1 LADSLGERARLKK
14 ELLVFIAL
22 TFGIT
27 YAFQL
32 AVFSIAGPYTRESAP
47 FWNPTLSMGML
58 IPALAAI
65 VCLILFRSPAV
76 TRESLIVFGVF
87 ILAGAAYILGTIY
100 AIDAI
105 RYAGPLGMFVIIVL
119 NLKKE
124 WRTGLL
130 GAKLSFGKNFRYY
143 LIVPAILLALL
154 ILSYSLNVWAG
165 LGAPEIRYSPGLF
178 LSIFLPGL
186 LVSFFIGWVAFFGEE
201 FGWRGYLQD
210 RLFPLFGGYKGVLV
224 LGIIWGLWHSVLIV
238 LGYNYPGQ
246 PLIGNVLM
254 ILFTILAGII
264 FSYAVLKTGSI
275 WIAVLLH
282 MIIDFTDPLA
292 SSYLS
297 SATDPILS
305 FGTGLFGIAI
315 LGIFAA
321 VLLRS
326 KVWTDEVAVVP
337 DGEGVTR

>member
-1 LADSLGERARLKK
+1 LADSLQERARLKK

-22 TFGIT
+22 TFVIT

-32 AVFSIAGPYTRESAP
+32 AIFSIAGPYTPESAP
-47 FWNPTLSMGML
+47 FWNPTLTMGML

-65 VCLILFRSPAV
+65 VCLILFKSPAV
-76 TRESLIVFGVF
+76 TRESLIVFACF
-87 ILAGAAYILGTIY
+87 ILGGAVYILGTIY
-100 AIDAI
+100 GVPAI

-124 WRTGLL
+124 WQKGLL

-143 LIVPAILLALL
+143 LIVPALLLALL
-154 ILSYSLNVWAG
+154 ILSYSLNFWAG

-186 LVSFFIGWVAFFGEE
+186 LVSFFIGWIAFFGEE

-210 RLFPLFGGYKGVLV
+210 RLFPLLGGYKGVLV
-224 LGIIWGLWHSVLIV
+224 LGIIWGLWHSVLIT

-246 PLIGNVLM
+246 PLLGNAMM
-254 ILFTILAGII
+254 ILFTVVVGII

-275 WIAVLLH
+275 WIAVILH
-282 MIIDFTDPLA
+282 MVIDFSDPLA
-292 SSYLS
+292 VSYLS
-297 SATDPILS
+297 STTEPILS
-305 FGTGLFGIAI
+305 FGTGLFGII
-315 LGIFAA
+315 LLGIFAA

-326 KVWTDEVAVVP
+326 KVWTAEVAVVP
-337 DGEGVTR
+337 DGDGKRA